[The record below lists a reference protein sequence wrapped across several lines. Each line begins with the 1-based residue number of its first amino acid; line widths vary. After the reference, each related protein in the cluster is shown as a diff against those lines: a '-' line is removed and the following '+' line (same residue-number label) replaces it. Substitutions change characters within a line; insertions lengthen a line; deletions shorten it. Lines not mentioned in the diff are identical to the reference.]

1 MVLLPLIMIRAAS
14 GGWVATGRHRRD
26 RLRGPARI
34 ATCERPVP
42 GGRDMGAV
50 LGTSVCRLH
59 FGREEVLGPL
69 HAAFDRLAGMVRRA
83 AVPGHRSP
91 AIFGLHGI
99 RLWNRTGAG
108 ALMHVNRALGA
119 GIAPSSPARE
129 RRREPMTPPS
139 ASRAPAA
146 YPGRMVILPWR
157 RRRCGSP
164 ERPGLGEIAGPLRVP
179 LMSASR
185 KVV

>member
-59 FGREEVLGPL
+59 FGREEVFEPL
-69 HAAFDRLAGMVRRA
+69 HAAFDRLAGIVRRA
-83 AVPGHRSP
+83 AVPGHRWP
-91 AIFGLHGI
+91 AIFGG
-99 RLWNRTGAG
+99 NGSRTNPKAG
-108 ALMHVNRALGA
+108 AIPKDSNLYRATL
-119 GIAPSSPARE
+119 STAR
-129 RRREPMTPPS
+129 
-139 ASRAPAA
+139 
-146 YPGRMVILPWR
+146 L
-157 RRRCGSP
+157 
-164 ERPGLGEIAGPLRVP
+164 
-179 LMSASR
+179 
-185 KVV
+185 